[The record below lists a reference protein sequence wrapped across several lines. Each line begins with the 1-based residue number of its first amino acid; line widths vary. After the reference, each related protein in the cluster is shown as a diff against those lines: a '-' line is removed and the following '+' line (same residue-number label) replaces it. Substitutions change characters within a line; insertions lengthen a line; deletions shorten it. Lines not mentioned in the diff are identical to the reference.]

1 MRLSLLIIF
10 AALTALPAFAQEP
23 PKPSTEPNKAQG
35 QVCME
40 VYQPVCAIKE
50 GHPKTYSNECFA
62 KVDGATDITP
72 GPCSAG
78 K

>member
-1 MRLSLLIIF
+1 MRLSIAIIL

-23 PKPSTEPNKAQG
+23 PRPSTEPDKPAG
-35 QVCME
+35 KVCME
-40 VYQPVCAIKE
+40 VYRPVCAVKE
-50 GHPKTYSNECFA
+50 GHAKTYSNKCFA

-72 GPCSAG
+72 GHCSPG